1 MQGTVIKKLLAFV
14 EPITMLTKITIKG
27 LYPGPAESILSPYYF
42 SNIHLC
48 LHLPSDLFPLRLL
61 TTILNAILTSPG
73 HAIHLIHLDLITL
86 NILGEEYNYK
96 VSHYLMFSVAF

>member
-42 SNIHLC
+42 SNIHFNITSHLC
-48 LHLPSDLFPLRLL
+48 LHLPSDSFP
-61 TTILNAILTSPG
+61 
-73 HAIHLIHLDLITL
+73 
-86 NILGEEYNYK
+86 Y
-96 VSHYLMFSVAF
+96 VSLPQF